1 MKTEYDPF
9 AELFKHEFKDNEKAA
24 HYLRKYIALI
34 KAYQNSNQPLQGYCE
49 VHHIVPRSWG
59 GPNVKLNLIKLPIL
73 AHIVVHHILAK
84 TGDVAMVRSFCT
96 LVSFNEDKLPTVKW
110 FNIRGEQLK
119 LRSQMLMKPV
129 YNVNTQQRF
138 QSIAEAATSIPG
150 KNAQTVAGCIHNAI
164 NGKRRAYGYF

>member
-9 AELFKHEFKDNEKAA
+9 AELFKRQFKDNEKAA

-34 KAYQNSNQPLQGYCE
+34 KAYQNSKQPLQGYCE

-59 GPNVKLNLIKLPIL
+59 GPNLKSNMIKLPIL
-73 AHIVVHHILAK
+73 THIVVHHILAK

-119 LRSQMLMKPV
+119 LRAQLLMKPV

-150 KNAQTVAGCIHNAI
+150 KNVQTVAGCIHNAV